1 MTRPTRREFLTQMAA
16 SAAAVAA
23 APHLVPATASG
34 AAKLPAGKRP
44 NIVWISAEDL
54 SPDLGCYGD
63 SYATT
68 PNLDEL
74 CAQGVRYDRA
84 FAHAPVCAPARSGI
98 ITGMYPTAIGT
109 TWMRCGGVPPP
120 EAKCFPEYLRA
131 AGYFC
136 TNRSKTD
143 YQFSPPPSAWDISSG
158 SGHYRKRPRKDGP
171 FFAVFN
177 FTVTHESSTRRWTPG
192 KQEHDPAKA
201 PVPPYYPD
209 TPVVRQ
215 NIACYYDKISQLD
228 GQIQTILDELEA
240 DGLADDTIVWFW
252 GDHGRG
258 LTRGKRWIYDSGTR
272 VPLMVRVPPKWRQWA
287 GAGDPRSVAPG
298 AVEGEFAQFID
309 FAPTVLSLAGVPIPK
324 HMQGRAFLG
333 PQKGKAP
340 DHIFAARDRMDETY
354 DCIRYIRDKQYKY
367 IRNFMPY
374 LTRGQHINYMDQTPI
389 LQEMRRLHAAGKL
402 KAGPEM
408 QFFEPTKPVHELYD
422 ITKDPHEVHNL
433 AGEPK
438 HKATVQRMEK
448 ALFAFMKEI
457 GDVALIPEPDFDQ
470 MKGGGKT
477 SAPGFAVKKAGGD
490 RLAVEIACK
499 TRGASILYA
508 ITGGG
513 TAKTGEQEKTS
524 GVYLA
529 ASKAKIHGNGAKKAG
544 DHINSWRGKDTSISW
559 QAKIRKAGRLPVW
572 IAQANQGGGGAEFEL
587 AVGDA
592 KLKGAIRHTKSWT
605 DFLWVK
611 VGEVDIPKAGTYT
624 VTVTP
629 TRQVEGRLG
638 NVAAVVIGGDK
649 PPALAASSAGGA
661 SAWRV
666 YSGTIEL
673 APGQTLR
680 SQACRIGY
688 GNSPTVTYQHGGTPT
703 PPAPAT
709 DTGPLWRETYLRSD
723 LLDRLLAVKAYDGR
737 WAEGTGAYLK
747 ALSDPDGPVRYWAVV
762 GLHQATKDKPIAKVK
777 AAVEPLLKDP
787 SPSVPVAAAHAMV
800 DWGETEKGLARLVEA
815 LKSPSEKGRLFASS
829 ALEHLGEKARPA
841 LERMEAVLKGQP
853 RYPGAPLKRAVAK
866 LRKG

>member
-1 MTRPTRREFLTQMAA
+1 MPRPTRRDFLKQMAA
-16 SAAAVAA
+16 TAAAGAM
-23 APHLVPATASG
+23 APHILPAAASG
-34 AAKLPAGKRP
+34 AAGAKLPAGKRP
-44 NIVWISAEDL
+44 NIVWISAEDI

-68 PNLDEL
+68 PNLDTF
-74 CAQGVRYDRA
+74 CSQGVRYDRA
-84 FAHAPVCAPARSGI
+84 FTHAPVCAPARSGI

-143 YQFSPPPSAWDISSG
+143 YQFSPPPSAWDNSSG
-158 SGHYRKRPRKDGP
+158 SGHYRNRPRKDQP

-209 TPVVRQ
+209 SSLVRQ
-215 NIACYYDKISQLD
+215 NIACYYDKMSQLD
-228 GQIQTILDELEA
+228 GQIQTILDELDA

-272 VPLMVRVPPKWRQWA
+272 VPLMVRVPPKWREWA
-287 GAGDPRSVAPG
+287 GAGDPKSVAPG
-298 AVEGEFAQFID
+298 TVEGDFATFID

-340 DHIFAARDRMDETY
+340 DHVFAARDRMDETY

-374 LTRGQHINYMDQTPI
+374 LTRGQHIDYMDQTPI

-422 ITKDPHEVHNL
+422 ITKDPHEVNNL
-433 AGEPK
+433 AGDPA
-438 HKATVQRMEK
+438 HKATVERMEA
-448 ALFAFMKEI
+448 ALFAFMKKI
-457 GDVALIPEPDFDQ
+457 GDVGLVPEPEFDA
-470 MKGGGKT
+470 MKGGGTT
-477 SAPGFAVKKAGGD
+477 SAPGFAVRKTGGD
-490 RLAVEIACK
+490 RLAVEIASG
-499 TRGASILYA
+499 TPGASIVYDVSG
-508 ITGGG
+508 TG
-513 TAKTGEQEKTS
+513 
-524 GVYLA
+524 A
-529 ASKAKIHGNGAKKAG
+529 A
-544 DHINSWRGKDTSISW
+544 
-559 QAKIRKAGRLPVW
+559 
-572 IAQANQGGGGAEFEL
+572 E
-587 AVGDA
+587 
-592 KLKGAIRHTKSWT
+592 
-605 DFLWVK
+605 
-611 VGEVDIPKAGTYT
+611 
-624 VTVTP
+624 
-629 TRQVEGRLG
+629 
-638 NVAAVVIGGDK
+638 AVVRSGK
-649 PPALAASSAGGA
+649 NPPAKRRGDGA
-661 SAWRV
+661 SGWLV
-666 YSGTIEL
+666 YAGPVEL
-673 APGQTLR
+673 APGQTIR
-680 SQACRIGY
+680 AQACRIGY
-688 GNSPTVTYQHGGTPT
+688 GNSPTVTYRYGETPT
-703 PPAPAT
+703 PPAQPA
-709 DTGPLWRETYLRSD
+709 DTGPLWREKYLRSD

-737 WAEGTGAYLK
+737 WTEGTAAYLK

-762 GLHQATKDKPIAKVK
+762 GLHQATKDRPDPKIK
-777 AAVEPLLKDP
+777 AAVEPLLADP

-829 ALEHLGEKARPA
+829 ALEHLGERARPA
-841 LERMEAVLKGQP
+841 LDRMEGVLKGQP

-866 LRKG
+866 LKKG

>member
-1 MTRPTRREFLTQMAA
+1 MTRPTRREFLKQLAVGTAATAMAPHLAPAAA
-16 SAAAVAA
+16 SAAV
-23 APHLVPATASG
+23 
-34 AAKLPAGKRP
+34 KLPEGKRP
-44 NIVWISAEDL
+44 NIVWISAEDI
-54 SPDLGCYGD
+54 SPNLGCYGD
-63 SYATT
+63 TYATT
-68 PNLDEL
+68 PNLDKFA
-74 CAQGVRYDRA
+74 AQGVRYDRA

-143 YQFSPPPSAWDISSG
+143 YQFSPPPSAWDISGG
-158 SGHYRKRPRKDGP
+158 SGHWRKRTRKDQP

-228 GQIQTILDELEA
+228 GQIQAILDELEA

-252 GDHGRG
+252 GDHGWG

-272 VPLMVRVPPKWRQWA
+272 VPLMVRVPPKWRRWA
-287 GAGDPRSVAPG
+287 GAGEAGSVAPG
-298 AVEGEFAQFID
+298 TVEGEFAQFID

-340 DHIFAARDRMDETY
+340 DYAFAARDRMDETY
-354 DCIRYIRDKQYKY
+354 DCIRALRDKRYKY

-402 KAGPEM
+402 KDGPQM

-422 ITKDPHEVHNL
+422 IVEDPHEVHNL
-433 AGEPK
+433 APTASGETRTAEPK

-448 ALFAFMKEI
+448 ALFAFMKKI
-457 GDVALIPEPDFDQ
+457 GDVALIPEPEFDA
-470 MKGGGKT
+470 MKGGGT
-477 SAPGFAVKKAGGD
+477 TTAPGFTVKKAEGD
-490 RLAVEIACK
+490 RLAVEISCL
-499 TRGASILYA
+499 TPGASIIY
-508 ITGGG
+508 
-513 TAKTGEQEKTS
+513 QFS
-524 GVYLA
+524 GA
-529 ASKAKIHGNGAKKAG
+529 AGSSAEAGAAG
-544 DHINSWRGKDTSISW
+544 P
-559 QAKIRKAGRLPVW
+559 AGRGGKKGPGRGS
-572 IAQANQGGGGAEFEL
+572 QGGQWLLYSRPVEL
-587 AVGDA
+587 G
-592 KLKGAIRHTKSWT
+592 
-605 DFLWVK
+605 
-611 VGEVDIPKAGTYT
+611 
-624 VTVTP
+624 
-629 TRQVEGRLG
+629 
-638 NVAAVVIGGDK
+638 
-649 PPALAASSAGGA
+649 
-661 SAWRV
+661 
-666 YSGTIEL
+666 
-673 APGQTLR
+673 PGQTLR
-680 SQACRIGY
+680 AQACRIGY
-688 GNSPTVTYQHGGTPT
+688 GTSPTVTYKHGETPT
-703 PPAPAT
+703 PPAPAA
-709 DTGPLWRETYLRSD
+709 DTGPLWREKYLASD

-737 WAEGTGAYLK
+737 WAEGTDAYLK

-762 GLHQATKDKPIAKVK
+762 GLHQATKDKPIAKIK
-777 AAVEPLLKDP
+777 AAVEPLLADP

-800 DWGETEKGLARLVEA
+800 DWGETEKGLGRLIEA
-815 LKSPSEKGRLFASS
+815 LKGPSEKGRLFASS
-829 ALEHLGEKARPA
+829 ALERLGEKARPA

-853 RYPGAPLKRAVAK
+853 RYPGAPLKRAVAN